1 MEVAIEL
8 VREEARGRNEDKA
21 RVRATERLLDLLF
34 PPHRPR
40 AAGEPTE
47 QERAETESR
56 EASRD
61 KLRVRLREGDL
72 DDREVEMEVS
82 TRRAGTIDLFGP
94 QGVEQMGINLQD
106 MMGGGRQK
114 TRRKMAVSEARRILE
129 EEEMEGLL
137 DQDKIVA
144 EARTRAESSGIVFV
158 DEIDKIIAAGAKQGP
173 DVSREGV
180 QRDLLPIVEGSSV
193 QTKHGIV
200 KSDHILFVAAGAFHG
215 TSPSDLIPELQ
226 GRFPIRVELSSLRA
240 EDFVRILEEPEN
252 ALLRQ
257 YIALFA
263 SEGVRLEFAP
273 DAVREIASVAARANE
288 AAEDIGARRL
298 QTVMAALL
306 EPWLYDVPD
315 AFEGDSLRVDAAVV
329 RDRLEHVLRDEDVRQ
344 YIL

>member
-1 MEVAIEL
+1 
-8 VREEARGRNEDKA
+8 
-21 RVRATERLLDLLF
+21 
-34 PPHRPR
+34 
-40 AAGEPTE
+40 
-47 QERAETESR
+47 
-56 EASRD
+56 
-61 KLRVRLREGDL
+61 
-72 DDREVEMEVS
+72 
-82 TRRAGTIDLFGP
+82 
-94 QGVEQMGINLQD
+94 

-114 TRRKMAVSEARRILE
+114 TRRKMSVAEARRILE
-129 EEEMEGLL
+129 EEEMEALL
-137 DQDKIVA
+137 DDDKIVT
-144 EARTRAESSGIVFV
+144 EARNRAESSGIVFV

-200 KSDHILFVAAGAFHG
+200 KTDHVLFVAAGAFHG
-215 TSPSDLIPELQ
+215 TSPSELIPELQ

-252 ALLRQ
+252 ALLLQ
-257 YIALFA
+257 YAALFA
-263 SEGVRLEFAP
+263 AEGVRLEFAP

-306 EPWLYDVPD
+306 EPWLYDIPD
-315 AFEGDSLRVDAAVV
+315 EFSQDFLRVDAAVV
-329 RDRLEHVLRDEDVRQ
+329 RERLDDVLADDDVRQ